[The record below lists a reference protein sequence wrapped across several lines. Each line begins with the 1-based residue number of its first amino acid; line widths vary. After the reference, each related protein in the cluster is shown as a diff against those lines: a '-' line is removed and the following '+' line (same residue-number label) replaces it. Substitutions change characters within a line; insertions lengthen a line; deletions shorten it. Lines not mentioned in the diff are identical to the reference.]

1 MSSRQIPPSTTSTPL
16 ITSNDYNNNTN
27 RETPKATPDK
37 QLVEHDRMRMKEFGQ
52 IFNRHSSINRALLE
66 ELFRKEP
73 SEYTQTVYRYAS
85 RIYHCLKEEHINPIL
100 KALASTKEEQI
111 PIKKSTL
118 DVPKIDYASDQQKR
132 RTLKLAFSVLRYQKI
147 VEELLEETQF
157 FSNYPDLKD
166 ELSLVSVILYD
177 YLSRKFQPRDDPIDP
192 DDKEDLSNNDQL
204 VSTIENAILQ
214 ERTRL
219 AAALA
224 RNRIKSQALS
234 LEDLL
239 PENVREVQQ
248 HTAEL
253 PVYAWVNLIK
263 TDMETVIKIF
273 ENNEQMKRVKTITEM
288 DKRTFYV
295 DYHCS
300 NLLVFHY
307 SQKQR
312 IVNHYLVRDNHLYL
326 QDKSSCIAAHT
337 VRKLLTKKDNICLAY
352 VSGGLL
358 LQLLV
363 VLTEELES
371 KIYAFGGRTDENI
384 RDIQA
389 KIKTLGAVEKRIKIF
404 KERFTDVNFDEI
416 NMENCK
422 VILCNPPDSRSA
434 LIQPLD
440 FLYNE
445 GEDVSLLKQFSQPT
459 ENKAYIK
466 ECIQRETAY
475 MRQAIR
481 YPLAKAIVYVTFSKN
496 KSENE
501 EIVHSTINEQ
511 NEQRSQQT
519 PKKDM
524 GVFKV
529 SPPVLPIQFGIR
541 NEQVPVLRQG
551 TFIQFESTQK
561 MNGVFVALLLRE
573 RERRRSTVPKKKTDD
588 HDSDSDNQ
596 QKTKKDH
603 GFQFETEIRAAHRR
617 QQQQQQTVKSQ
628 RKNATPSSNRRAK
641 SSAAITRD
649 LASTSSTRF
658 ESTSMQQTQSVNT
671 ESKELT
677 LSERLASIGRIT
689 NTLDTTQDETSK
701 NNDLKNHTYQQTII
715 PIQSQWS
722 KDIHSDIDQL
732 VSENTRTDYK
742 VESYLLKDN
751 KEYNQS
757 LNFHLNN
764 INYQAEKILLTPL
777 SNRPICHLIPI
788 YSSNDQIIYRYSYRK
803 SLMKSYRNIHM
814 YNNSIPI
821 KQCKITLEN
830 SKEIIQRCRTC
841 KLSYR
846 SKCIHYFDYYDINYL
861 IRKIQIMNPIISKN
875 KSSTSNTKNFY
886 KR

>member
-1 MSSRQIPPSTTSTPL
+1 MLNRQIPPSTTSTPL
-16 ITSNDYNNNTN
+16 ITSNDHNTN
-27 RETPKATPDK
+27 RETPKATSEK
-37 QLVEHDRMRMKEFGQ
+37 QLNEHDRMRLKEFGQ

-85 RIYHCLKEEHINPIL
+85 RIYHCLKEEQINPIL
-100 KALASTKEEQI
+100 KALASTKDEQVI
-111 PIKKSTL
+111 IKKSTL
-118 DVPKIDYASDQQKR
+118 DVPKIDYASDKQKR

-147 VEELLEETQF
+147 VEELLDETQF

-166 ELSLVSVILYD
+166 ELSLVSTVLYD
-177 YLSRKFQPRDDPIDP
+177 YLSRKFQPRDEPVDI

-239 PENVREVQQ
+239 PENLREVQQ
-248 HTAEL
+248 HSAEL

-263 TDMETVIKIF
+263 TDMETVIKVF

-307 SQKQR
+307 TQKQR
-312 IVNHYLVRDNHLYL
+312 IANHYLVRDNHLYL
-326 QDKSSCIAAHT
+326 QDKSSCVAAHT

-358 LQLLV
+358 LQLLI
-363 VLTEELES
+363 VLTDELES

-389 KIKTLGAVEKRIKIF
+389 KIKTLGTSDKRIKIF
-404 KERFTDVNFDEI
+404 KENFTDINFDEL

-459 ENKAYIK
+459 ENKAYLK
-466 ECIQRETAY
+466 ECVQRETAY

-501 EIVHSTINEQ
+501 EIVQATINEQ
-511 NEQRSQQT
+511 TEQRSQQT
-519 PKKDM
+519 PRKDI
-524 GVFKV
+524 GSYKV
-529 SPPVLPIQFGIR
+529 APPVLPIQFGTR
-541 NEQVPVLRQG
+541 NEQMPILRQG
-551 TFIQFESTQK
+551 IFIQFESSQK

-573 RERRRSTVPKKKTDD
+573 REKRRSTVPKKKTDD

-596 QKTKKDH
+596 QKTKKDY
-603 GFQFETEIRAAHRR
+603 GFQFETEMRAAQRR
-617 QQQQQQTVKSQ
+617 QQQQQQQTVKTQ
-628 RKNATPSSNRRAK
+628 RKSVTSSSNRRTK
-641 SSAAITRD
+641 SSAAVTRD
-649 LASTSSTRF
+649 LASTSSTRY
-658 ESTSMQQTQSVNT
+658 ESTPTKQTQAVST
-671 ESKELT
+671 EPKELT

-689 NTLDTTQDETSK
+689 STLDTTQDETSK
-701 NNDLKNHTYQQTII
+701 NDDLKNYTSQQNNNPTEF
-715 PIQSQWS
+715 QWS
-722 KDIHSDIDQL
+722 KTIHTDIHQ
-732 VSENTRTDYK
+732 TDYK
-742 VESYLLKDN
+742 IESYLLKDN
-751 KEYNQS
+751 KKHDQS
-757 LNFHLNN
+757 VNFHLND
-764 INYQAEKILLTPL
+764 INYQAAKILLTPL
-777 SNRPICHLIPI
+777 SKISICHLIPT
-788 YSSNDQIIYRYSYRK
+788 YSSNDQIIRRYSYQE
-803 SLMKSYRNIHM
+803 SLTKSYRNIHM
-814 YNNSIPI
+814 YNNSMPI
-821 KQCKITLEN
+821 KQCKLA
-830 SKEIIQRCRTC
+830 SR
-841 KLSYR
+841 
-846 SKCIHYFDYYDINYL
+846 
-861 IRKIQIMNPIISKN
+861 
-875 KSSTSNTKNFY
+875 
-886 KR
+886 